1 MDFIKTDR
9 PQWMNVNVSDTGR
22 VEEFFDHTGM
32 LGEKKNEGLKIS
44 PLNPMGNVWY
54 ECVSF
59 PKR

>member
-1 MDFIKTDR
+1 M
-9 PQWMNVNVSDTGR
+9 PEGWMSFLTIRGMIRRSD
-22 VEEFFDHTGM
+22 EFFDHTGM